1 MRLDSLSSEQAI
13 EAVDQL
19 RDHSDLLLNMLLEG
33 AAKRELALREI
44 GRFLTTLSDENLKI
58 RNQSEIAKELAGWCE
73 SLVEA
78 GNAEKEAIESV
89 SGSIESLAEALTSV
103 TIEQT

>member
-1 MRLDSLSSEQAI
+1 MGSNMLSREQAI

-33 AAKRELALREI
+33 TAKRELALREI
-44 GRFLTTLSDENLKI
+44 GRFLTMLSDENVKI
-58 RNQSEIAKELAGWCE
+58 RNQIEIAKELAGWCV

-78 GNAEKEAIESV
+78 GDAEKEAVEAV
-89 SGSIESLAEALTSV
+89 SGSIESLAEALTSL
-103 TIEQT
+103 TME